1 VIKIFKNFMQ
11 RVRRKDPQSNDK
23 SLHQE
28 NEESGE
34 NQDDQNSND
43 DEFRALYLD
52 KEKEKEYV
60 FNPKETNA
68 FEAQNEFEGSGEYSV
83 NLSKDHT
90 NHFNEEAEQSFFRK
104 FLNIFLSKKL
114 LAILTALLIKLATI
128 AESIASSL
136 NIRSKTKYKI
146 VSSLLKLL
154 MKMQLMLSL
163 RLMQMLLLLNKKLIE
178 FDKKYLGGSGA
189 SKEKQG
195 EMKNLRD
202 NQERK
207 IEREQYR
214 SLEIG
219 NLEEQR
225 RSEYL
230 RDKAFNQNRENLVA
244 QEKNE
249 WQKYQDLSKSLTK
262 NVESKVELS
271 KSSSI
276 AAEKDPI
283 KKSEDFAAKMYYLRL
298 SMIESRKVIQKI
310 QVGMSLCQCQQF
322 LILEMLSNLMS
333 KIRIRNRIKKAQ
345 EIMII

>member
-1 VIKIFKNFMQ
+1 MQ

-146 VSSLLKLL
+146 
-154 MKMQLMLSL
+154 
-163 RLMQMLLLLNKKLIE
+163 I
-178 FDKKYLGGSGA
+178 
-189 SKEKQG
+189 
-195 EMKNLRD
+195 
-202 NQERK
+202 
-207 IEREQYR
+207 
-214 SLEIG
+214 
-219 NLEEQR
+219 
-225 RSEYL
+225 
-230 RDKAFNQNRENLVA
+230 
-244 QEKNE
+244 
-249 WQKYQDLSKSLTK
+249 
-262 NVESKVELS
+262 
-271 KSSSI
+271 
-276 AAEKDPI
+276 
-283 KKSEDFAAKMYYLRL
+283 
-298 SMIESRKVIQKI
+298 
-310 QVGMSLCQCQQF
+310 
-322 LILEMLSNLMS
+322 
-333 KIRIRNRIKKAQ
+333 
-345 EIMII
+345 